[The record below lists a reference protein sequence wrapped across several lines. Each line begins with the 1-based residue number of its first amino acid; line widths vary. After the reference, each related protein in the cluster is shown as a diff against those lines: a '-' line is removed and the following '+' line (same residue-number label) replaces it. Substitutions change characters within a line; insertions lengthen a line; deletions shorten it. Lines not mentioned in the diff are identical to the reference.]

1 MENLLKN
8 QLLQPATV
16 TPVGKLVKKEV
27 HLLVRH
33 ISQQL
38 SRILAV
44 AYQIEQIQTSLLP
57 LHQSSLPPTLR
68 LIVGQYFMEHL
79 QNTLNPILYHYPFQ
93 QPSHKHT
100 VPKMMKYFKILP
112 KQQRL
117 IHTLLC
123 QCLIMDQLQTSLFRY
138 HYSSHPTCL
147 RLKQVVQNLTKHLN
161 HSPIPYSHSS
171 HRPGLKQT
179 VPKMMK

>member
-27 HLLVRH
+27 HLH

-38 SRILAV
+38 SRSLAV

-79 QNTLNPILYHYPFQ
+79 QNTLNPIL
-93 QPSHKHT
+93 
-100 VPKMMKYFKILP
+100 
-112 KQQRL
+112 
-117 IHTLLC
+117 
-123 QCLIMDQLQTSLFRY
+123 
-138 HYSSHPTCL
+138 
-147 RLKQVVQNLTKHLN
+147 
-161 HSPIPYSHSS
+161 
-171 HRPGLKQT
+171 
-179 VPKMMK
+179 